1 MMMIEYDLAF
11 IIEIRYTQ
19 AANNAHVLHIGYQQ
33 WLAFSAHAVVG
44 AEGKS
49 RIEGGCTLFFHLT
62 RMMQSDRQVELDQI
76 NLLIVAHSR
85 RVAIDVH
92 VSPDVTRHCC
102 TKMANKSLASLR
114 NSLSITMP
122 GHHIFH
128 LENATLTI

>member
-1 MMMIEYDLAF
+1 MIEYDLAF
-11 IIEIRYTQ
+11 IIEICYTQ

-49 RIEGGCTLFFHLT
+49 RIEGGCTLFF
-62 RMMQSDRQVELDQI
+62 QI